1 MITHYLCNPITVKFK
16 FMIQR
21 IQSVYLFLAA
31 IAVAVM
37 FFFPIANFYSDT
49 FYFYLSLGGIS
60 DDTFVTIN
68 TIPLI
73 IIAVVLI
80 LLAVFSIFMYKNRL
94 LQMRVLRFGVLF
106 DLAFIIVIY
115 FGYIDSISQK
125 ANVEVQYKT
134 GIYFPLIML
143 VFLIL
148 AIRSIMA
155 DEKKVRAADRLR

>member
-1 MITHYLCNPITVKFK
+1 MITHYLCTPITVKFK

-31 IAVAVM
+31 IAIAVM
-37 FFFPIANFYSDT
+37 FFFPIAYSDT
-49 FYFYLSLGGIS
+49 LDFYFGLRGIS
-60 DDTFVTIN
+60 DDTFLNVN
-68 TIPLI
+68 TKPLI

-94 LQMRVLRFGVLF
+94 LQMRVIRFGVLL

-148 AIRSIMA
+148 AIRAIMA

>member
-1 MITHYLCNPITVKFK
+1 
-16 FMIQR
+16 MIQR

-31 IAVAVM
+31 IAIAVM
-37 FFFPIANFYSDT
+37 FFFPIAYSDT
-49 FYFYLSLGGIS
+49 LDFYFGLRGIS
-60 DDTFVTIN
+60 DDTFLNVN
-68 TIPLI
+68 TKPLI

-94 LQMRVLRFGVLF
+94 LQMRVIRFGVLL

-148 AIRSIMA
+148 AIRAIMA

>member
-1 MITHYLCNPITVKFK
+1 
-16 FMIQR
+16 MIQR

-31 IAVAVM
+31 IAIAVM

-49 FYFYLSLGGIS
+49 FYFYLGLDGIS
-60 DDTFVTIN
+60 DDTFMTIN
-68 TIPLI
+68 TIPLV
-73 IIAVVLI
+73 IIAIVLI

-94 LQMRVLRFGVLF
+94 LQMRVIRFGVLL

-134 GIYFPLIML
+134 GIYFPLAVL

-148 AIRSIMA
+148 AIRAIMA